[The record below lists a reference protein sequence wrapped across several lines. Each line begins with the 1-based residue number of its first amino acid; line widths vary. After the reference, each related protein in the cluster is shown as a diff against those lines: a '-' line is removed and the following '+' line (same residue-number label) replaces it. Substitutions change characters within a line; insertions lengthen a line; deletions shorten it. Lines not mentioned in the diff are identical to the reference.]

1 MKNELTVLHQLK
13 DVIENNLND
22 YLAEGL
28 SPITS
33 DNVLLKFPN
42 PDDMPKRVMFYIV
55 PDWAEY
61 ENLATT
67 NDSVEFH
74 VTIFI
79 LCKRAKHIILE
90 EEVYGY
96 YNALYELLRR
106 DMTLGSYVDF
116 TEIDSANFYSA
127 VDASETVTG
136 TEVAV
141 TINYTKDFE

>member
-1 MKNELTVLHQLK
+1 MKNELTVLTHLK
-13 DVIENNLND
+13 SCITAHLNTYLPAGLTAITQDSVVI
-22 YLAEGL
+22 
-28 SPITS
+28 
-33 DNVLLKFPN
+33 KWPN
-42 PDDMPKRVMFYIV
+42 PDQMKKSVMFYIV

-79 LCKRAKHIILE
+79 LCKRAVHATLE
-90 EEVYGY
+90 EEGYGY

-106 DMTLGSYVDF
+106 HMTLDSYVDF